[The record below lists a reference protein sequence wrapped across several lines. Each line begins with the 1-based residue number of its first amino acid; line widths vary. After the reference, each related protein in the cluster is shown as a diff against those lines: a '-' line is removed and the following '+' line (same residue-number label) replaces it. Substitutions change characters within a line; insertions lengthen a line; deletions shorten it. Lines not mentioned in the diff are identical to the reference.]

1 VTIEFTTPVDDVM
14 RCCPATIRVF
24 LDYRM
29 RCVGCPI
36 ACFHTV
42 ADACREHGVDHAG
55 FLSDLR
61 RVATGAGEEAVADT
75 SAV

>member
-1 VTIEFTTPVDDVM
+1 MTIEITMPVDDVM

-42 ADACREHGVDHAG
+42 ADACREHGVEQAS
-55 FLSDLR
+55 FLFDLR
-61 RVATGAGEEAVADT
+61 RVASGAGEQAAADA